1 MCSCFLFC
9 SSSKSLFFRLI
20 LLFFYSFYP
29 IIRHRAHAKTYIT
42 KHTLKKRLKM
52 MEEEEEKKKGS
63 LFFADNKTGEWKEV
77 YITLYACMSR

>member
-1 MCSCFLFC
+1 MFVFY

-29 IIRHRAHAKTYIT
+29 MVRHRDHAKTYIT
-42 KHTLKKRLKM
+42 KHALRKGLKM
-52 MEEEEEKKKGS
+52 MEEEEEKKKGAY
-63 LFFADNKTGEWKEV
+63 FFADNKTREWKEV